1 MKDREAWH
9 AEVHGVTKM
18 TKIETK
24 IETKNR
30 DKKKI
35 RDKNNKINR
44 SVLKLKIWPWT
55 NININKSEKKYFK
68 GIQFLK
74 YL

>member
-1 MKDREAWH
+1 MPGEGWH

-30 DKKKI
+30 DKKK
-35 RDKNNKINR
+35 N
-44 SVLKLKIWPWT
+44 
-55 NININKSEKKYFK
+55 
-68 GIQFLK
+68 
-74 YL
+74 